1 LPNHSNHPLAA
12 LAQSLRASED
22 EAERRTET
30 RYPTRGDP
38 AELEL
43 VSAPSEPPSEP
54 MYGTVLDVS
63 RSGLRVVLPRRMDR
77 SEQVKVKLQGNV
89 ILGEVR
95 YCRAVSGAFHVG
107 IRIRELMRPTARQN
121 QHIADEPLSIYAIG
135 KGLSVPEI
143 MQIRE
148 HLVLCDSCRARLA
161 KQEAVLNPP
170 RKTGPLAG
178 A

>member
-43 VSAPSEPPSEP
+43 GSSPSESI
-54 MYGTVLDVS
+54 YGTVLDVS

-77 SEQVKVKLQGNV
+77 SDQVKVKLQGNV

-95 YCRAVSGAFHVG
+95 YCRAVSGVFHVG
-107 IRIRELMRPTARQN
+107 IRIRELVRPAQQN

-148 HLVLCDSCRARLA
+148 HLVLCESCRVRLA
-161 KQEAVLNPP
+161 KQDAVLNPP
-170 RKTGPLAG
+170 RKTGPLPG